1 MLSHFF
7 PLTWEFH
14 FVRDILMR
22 GAGFGDIMQEIGAFF
37 HYLLAIAVVFCLR
50 FEKARKDCV
59 KEGLIHS

>member
-1 MLSHFF
+1 
-7 PLTWEFH
+7 
-14 FVRDILMR
+14 MR

-37 HYLLAIAVVFCLR
+37 LYLLAIAVVFCLR